1 MTLLYLIS
9 AGFVWW
15 MTNAATGIGL
25 KEATS
30 DMFWDTTTLPHISKV
45 VNSSSVEENCPH
57 CVLLM
62 MDSSQITYFS
72 ALDKGDTNDL
82 PDTQVRA
89 QSTINSVS
97 TTR

>member
-1 MTLLYLIS
+1 MALLYGLS
-9 AGFVWW
+9 AGLVWW

-30 DMFWDTTTLPHISKV
+30 DMFWDTTTLPHINKL
-45 VNSSSVEENCPH
+45 VNNSSVEEKCRH

-62 MDSSQITYFS
+62 MDSSQITYFT
-72 ALDKGDTNDL
+72 ALDKGDENDL
-82 PDTQVRA
+82 PDTQIRA
-89 QSTINSVS
+89 RSTINVIS